1 VLGDLPSLRELW
13 TGAAIFVPPDDH
25 KILSRELKR
34 LIAQPKRLATLTL
47 AARHRARSYG
57 TERMVARYLSVY
69 ADLLDAPQT
78 VPLHR
83 EVAAVPL
90 GS

>member
-1 VLGDLPSLRELW
+1 V
-13 TGAAIFVPPDDH
+13 FVPPDDH
-25 KILSRELKR
+25 DALACELKR
-34 LIAQPKRLATLTL
+34 LIDQPAHLGTLSL

-57 TERMVARYLSVY
+57 TERMVARYLNVY

-78 VPLHR
+78 VPPHR